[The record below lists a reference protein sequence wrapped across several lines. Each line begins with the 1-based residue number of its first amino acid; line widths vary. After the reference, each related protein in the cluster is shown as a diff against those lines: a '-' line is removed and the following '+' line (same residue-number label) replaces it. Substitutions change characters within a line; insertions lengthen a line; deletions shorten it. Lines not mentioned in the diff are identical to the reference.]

1 MIFFI
6 IFSLTK
12 HPLKSTLSAAKRK
25 KRKLHGMQCKTT
37 ANEFDTI
44 SCKKVMQKVLD
55 PQMNYIRSQQTT
67 TDDMHTNSQSSQTLQ
82 PTSPQTLF
90 HLHSPQTLSSKTLL
104 FKMGHK
110 LSTFTLT
117 SSKPQT
123 FHSQPHALFSS
134 SPQQCCTRLL
144 WQISLSLQL
153 KQPHKTM

>member
-67 TDDMHTNSQSSQTLQ
+67 TDDMHTNSHGLQYNKVKALIKEHSQERDPWSQLSSIHCNNNF
-82 PTSPQTLF
+82 QTLF
-90 HLHSPQTLSSKTLL
+90 ILHPLYTWLNIL
-104 FKMGHK
+104 F
-110 LSTFTLT
+110 
-117 SSKPQT
+117 
-123 FHSQPHALFSS
+123 
-134 SPQQCCTRLL
+134 
-144 WQISLSLQL
+144 
-153 KQPHKTM
+153 

>member
-55 PQMNYIRSQQTT
+55 PQMNYIHTPSHGLQYKKVKALIEESTHRRETHEYDLNYPQSIATT
-67 TDDMHTNSQSSQTLQ
+67 T
-82 PTSPQTLF
+82 F
-90 HLHSPQTLSSKTLL
+90 
-104 FKMGHK
+104 K
-110 LSTFTLT
+110 LSLFFILFTHGWIFCFKILYGA
-117 SSKPQT
+117 
-123 FHSQPHALFSS
+123 FIILVWAV
-134 SPQQCCTRLL
+134 LL
-144 WQISLSLQL
+144 YI
-153 KQPHKTM
+153 MFF